1 MNYKMTFD
9 YTDNNQIKDNYKTLL
24 KSKGFT
30 MKKASELIVL
40 STPQQLNNKFNNKRL
55 SLEDL
60 AAALDAVGCTLEIS
74 FKEKA
79 EN

>member
-9 YTDNNQIKDNYKTLL
+9 YTDNTQLKENYKVLL

-30 MKKASELIVL
+30 MKKDSELIGL

-60 AAALDAVGCTLEIS
+60 ATALDAVGCTLEIS
-74 FKEKA
+74 FKEK
-79 EN
+79 